1 MEVLNMTKK
10 TPKKKTAANS
20 GRAAGIAAGSYIVGM
35 LSVVFQPVAWLA
47 GLLFGL
53 FQVIALCG
61 AVACL
66 VHYLVTRV
74 VK

>member
-1 MEVLNMTKK
+1 MSKVKGKLKAKK
-10 TPKKKTAANS
+10 PSAANA
-20 GRAAGIAAGSYIVGM
+20 GRLAGIATGSYIVGM

>member
-1 MEVLNMTKK
+1 MTKK
-10 TPKKKTAANS
+10 TPKKSAANA
-20 GRAAGIAAGSYIVGM
+20 GRLAGIAAGSYIVGM

-53 FQVIALCG
+53 FQVAALCG